1 MSLINAPCQLLGWTA
16 FVTLFLSAGAIMGEL
31 SEEDLE
37 ARLQYRIEQL
47 AAMDSRVTGY
57 PGAFAAA
64 QFLTEYLE
72 NLGLREVHARR
83 FHTPVPLDQGAS
95 LRFPGVPGSSAYAL
109 QHMWPNLVRTSTVP
123 PPGIAGPLVYAGSGN
138 PSELDG
144 SPMRGA
150 IAVFEYDCGRRWVR
164 AFDLGAE
171 AVIFLAPSDPGP
183 GHRWESSQKY
193 LTTPADLPRFY
204 APEAASGKLR
214 NVLSDTRSPAQPVR
228 AVISGS
234 MVWRNAPA
242 RTVVAVI
249 PGIDPGLR
257 REAVVV
263 GSYYDAISAVP
274 ALAPGADQ
282 ASGAAAWMELAGA
295 LAAHPPRRTA
305 VLVATAGH
313 FQALAGMRDFIGF
326 LRSCGRAGEESSP
339 SSDAGSQDRQLRSL
353 LCGLEIACYIGLDLS
368 SRSRQLALVQA
379 GPPYRVRRIPPSIYD
394 PITSFTETYE
404 ERNLQGEMILGGAL
418 KPLRRRR
425 LLGALPERVP
435 VSGAVA
441 SLSGMLGMTLVS
453 AADERAR
460 FDSPGD
466 LPGMLEYPGL
476 AAQTRFIVALIQH
489 LIDADID
496 MSPEGGSDSFG
507 RLEGRV
513 VRWGPQSYQ
522 PDEPVEGALVR
533 ARTFGKTTMGVH
545 ADPLAMTGKDG
556 RFTLTGLEARTLYLK
571 AAQLE
576 AYQMDPASGRVISAL
591 DRGPLGTGK
600 YPAEVLMDDVEKECT
615 LVTFPCA
622 GVTLFDLV
630 DPRRLAVLDHVRILE
645 SGKEA
650 EPASFGY
657 CLPPTASQVA
667 RDGYHHLVGP
677 DTESTAVLFVPPG
690 TDLKAILSGGRFG
703 LGRRGLLLNGS
714 PDAATGSGYSAFASR
729 LPATALHL
737 ARDTHGLNRERL
749 EQLESHGIASSL
761 LSDLNDAAE
770 EALGRAASACQE
782 GRNTACT
789 GESRRAWAL
798 ASQAYGATQSLSAG
812 AVQGVVFVLFLL
824 IPFAVLGERL
834 LLASRGIRGQ
844 VAGSVALFAAAFA
857 VLRFSH
863 PSFELSLYPSLILL
877 GFAILSLSLA
887 VIGLGITRLNAQLRL
902 AGSPASALHRAGSA
916 RGGILWRSFAL
927 GVAQMRRRPWRTALT
942 ASTLVLLTCTLAS
955 FTSVRAGHRFNRTP
969 VSDHLP
975 GGTVPPALMLR
986 MPEFAAIEAAV
997 IDHLALRFSSGK
1009 VVARRWYLKP
1019 VQVRGRNGSSRVEAV
1034 AGVSAFENLVN
1045 PIDDALLSGRWMA
1058 AGETACVLPA
1068 NQADLLGVQAGNLG
1082 TATVRVFGA
1091 DYPVVGIVDP
1101 ERYDQLRDISGDPL
1115 TPLDV
1120 EVHQPDE
1127 QRVGIDRGGLQP
1139 AFVHLS
1145 SSQVL
1150 FLSGDAVAR
1159 WGEWS
1164 RVASIA
1170 VLFENQAAARRD
1182 IDEMALTSE
1191 LNLFARLDD
1200 GTFRINTVGVRVFSG
1215 RRGVWIPL
1223 LIAALIAF
1231 NTMLGSVYERLPE
1244 IGTLNAVGLAPGH
1257 VAGLFLAEAGAF
1269 CLLSAVLG
1277 SLLGFAIAQAGTFHL
1292 LPGLTVNYSS
1302 LSAVA
1307 TVAVV
1312 MAVVLASAGYP
1323 ALMASRI
1330 CTPGIERSWT
1340 LPRPRGDLLML
1351 SLPFSLNRKEAHGFA
1366 RFLREY
1372 LGAFDDQS
1380 TGALFYAEDV
1390 AEKSAGVIDARVW
1403 LAPFDQGVSQ
1413 TVRLVLAPDVD
1424 HRFFTLETTIERLS
1438 GNETTWWRANR
1449 IFVDSIRKQ
1458 FLVWRNLP
1466 AEHRGAYLEPAT

>member
-1 MSLINAPCQLLGWTA
+1 MALIHTSCQLLALAT
-16 FVTLFLSAGAIMGEL
+16 FVFLFPSSGATMGEL
-31 SEEDLE
+31 SDENLE
-37 ARLQYRIEQL
+37 ARLQNRIEQL
-47 AAMDSRVTGY
+47 TTMDSRVTGY
-57 PGAFAAA
+57 PGASAAA
-64 QFLTEYLE
+64 RYLTEYLE
-72 NLGLREVHARR
+72 NLGLREVHKRR
-83 FHTPVPLDQGAS
+83 FHTPVPLDQGAA
-95 LRFPGVPGSSAYAL
+95 LRFPAGPDSSACTL
-109 QHMWPNLVRTSTVP
+109 MHMWPNLVRTSTIP
-123 PPGIAGPLVYAGSGN
+123 PPGIAGSLAFAGRGY

-144 SPMRGA
+144 SQMRGA

-171 AVIFLAPSDPGP
+171 AVVFLAPPDPGRS
-183 GHRWESSQKY
+183 HRWESSQKY
-193 LTTPADLPRFY
+193 LTSPADLPRFY
-204 APEAASGKLR
+204 APAATSRTLR
-214 NVLSDTRSPAQPVR
+214 NMLSGSGPQAQPAR
-228 AVISGS
+228 AAISGS

-242 RTVVAVI
+242 QTVVAVI
-249 PGIDPGLR
+249 PGVDPGLR
-257 REAVVV
+257 RQGVVV

-282 ASGAAAWMELAGA
+282 ASGAAAWMELAAA
-295 LAAHPPRRTA
+295 LAARPPRRTA
-305 VLVATAGH
+305 ILVATAGH
-313 FQALAGMRDFIGF
+313 FQALAGTRDFIDF
-326 LRSCGRAGEESSP
+326 LRSRDKTETESGE
-339 SSDAGSQDRQLRSL
+339 SQYAAPQDERLRSVL
-353 LCGLEIACYIGLDLS
+353 SDLEIECYIGLDLS

-425 LLGALPERVP
+425 LLGALPERIP

-453 AADERAR
+453 AADERPR

-466 LPGMLEYPGL
+466 LPGMLEYAGL
-476 AAQTRFIVALIQH
+476 AAQTRFAVALIQH
-489 LIDADID
+489 LLDADID

-507 RLEGRV
+507 RLQGRV

-533 ARTFGKTTMGVH
+533 VRTFGKTTMGVH
-545 ADPLAMTGKDG
+545 ADPLAMTREDG
-556 RFTLTGLEARTLYLK
+556 RFTVTGLEARTLYLK
-571 AAQLE
+571 ATQLE
-576 AYQMDPASGRVISAL
+576 AYQVDPASGRVTSAL
-591 DRGPLGTGK
+591 DRGPLGIGK
-600 YPAEVLMDDVEKECT
+600 YPAEVLMDDLEKECT
-615 LVTFPCA
+615 LVTFPCS

-645 SGKEA
+645 AGKEA

-667 RDGYHHLVGP
+667 RDGYHYLIGP
-677 DTESTAVLFVPPG
+677 DTESTAVVFVPPG
-690 TDLKAILSGGRFG
+690 TDFKVILSGGRFG
-703 LGRRGLLLNGS
+703 LGRRGLLLNSS
-714 PDAATGSGYSAFASR
+714 PDAATGYGYSARTSR
-729 LPATALHL
+729 LPLTALHL

-749 EQLESHGIASSL
+749 TQLESHGIASSL

-770 EALGRAASACQE
+770 EVLERAASACEE

-824 IPFAVLGERL
+824 VPFAVLGERL
-834 LLASRGIRGQ
+834 FLASRGIRGQ
-844 VAGSVALFAAAFA
+844 VAGSVAVFAAAFA

-877 GFAILSLSLA
+877 GFAILSLSLT
-887 VIGLGITRLNAQLRL
+887 VTGLGITRLNAQLR
-902 AGSPASALHRAGSA
+902 AADSPASTLHRAGFA

-969 VSDHLP
+969 ISDHLQ
-975 GGTVPPALMLR
+975 GGTVLPALMVR
-986 MPEFAAIEAAV
+986 MPEFASIEASV
-997 IDHLALRFSSGK
+997 IDHLALRFSSGT

-1019 VQVRGRNGSSRVEAV
+1019 VQVLSLTGSSRVEAV

-1045 PIDDALLSGRWMA
+1045 PIDDALLSGRWMVP
-1058 AGETACVLPA
+1058 GETACVLPA
-1068 NQADLLGVQAGNLG
+1068 NQADLLGVHAGNLG
-1082 TATVRVFGA
+1082 TATVRVLGA

-1101 ERYDQLRDISGDPL
+1101 ESFDQLRDISGDPL

-1145 SSQVL
+1145 SRQVL

-1164 RVASIA
+1164 RVASVA
-1170 VLFENQAAARRD
+1170 VLFEIPERARRD

-1215 RRGVWIPL
+1215 QRGVWIPL

-1244 IGTLNAVGLAPGH
+1244 IGTLNAIGLAPGH

-1277 SLLGFAIAQAGTFHL
+1277 SLLGFGIAQAGTFHL

-1312 MAVVLASAGYP
+1312 MAVVIASAAYP

-1330 CTPGIERSWT
+1330 CTPGIERSWA
-1340 LPRPRGDLLML
+1340 LPRPREDLLML
-1351 SLPFSLNRKEAHGFA
+1351 SLPFSLNRKEARGFA
-1366 RFLREY
+1366 RFLLEY

-1380 TGALFYAEDV
+1380 IGAVFYAEAV
-1390 AEKSAGVIDARVW
+1390 AENSAGDIDARVW

-1424 HRFFTLETTIERLS
+1424 HRFFTLAATIERLS

-1449 IFVDSIRKQ
+1449 IFVDKIRKQ
-1458 FLVWRNLP
+1458 FLVWRNLS
-1466 AEHRGAYLEPAT
+1466 AEHRSAYLERTS

>member
-1 MSLINAPCQLLGWTA
+1 MG
-16 FVTLFLSAGAIMGEL
+16 TLPDAG
-31 SEEDLE
+31 LE
-37 ARLQYRIEQL
+37 ARLQDRIEQL

-57 PGAFAAA
+57 PGASTAA
-64 QFLTEYLE
+64 QYLTEYLE
-72 NLGLREVHARR
+72 NLGLRDLHERR
-83 FHTPVPLDQGAS
+83 FHTPVPLDQGVV
-95 LRFPGVPGSSAYAL
+95 LHFPAGPDTSAHAL
-109 QHMWPNLVRTSTVP
+109 LHMWPNLVRTSTIP
-123 PPGIAGPLVYAGSGN
+123 PPGTAGPLVYAGSGN

-144 SPMRGA
+144 FPMRGA

-171 AVIFLAPSDPGP
+171 AVIFLAPLDPGRS
-183 GHRWESSQKY
+183 HRWESSQKY

-204 APEAASGKLR
+204 APAAASRALR
-214 NVLSDTRSPAQPVR
+214 DVLSDARPQAHPAG
-228 AVISGS
+228 AAISGS
-234 MVWRNAPA
+234 MVWRNASA
-242 RTVVAVI
+242 RTLIAVV
-249 PGIDPGLR
+249 PGTDPRLAR
-257 REAVVV
+257 KAVVV

-282 ASGAAAWMELAGA
+282 ASGVAAWMELAAA
-295 LAAHPPRRTA
+295 LAARPPRRTA
-305 VLVATAGH
+305 ILVATAGH
-313 FQALAGMRDFIGF
+313 FQALAGTRDFVGF
-326 LRSCGRAGEESSP
+326 LRSRDQTRTGKGKTRYASP
-339 SSDAGSQDRQLRSL
+339 QDVRLRGVLSD
-353 LCGLEIACYIGLDLS
+353 LEIECYIGLDLS

-379 GPPYRVRRIPPSIYD
+379 GPPYRVRRITPSVFD
-394 PITSFTETYE
+394 WITSFTRTYE
-404 ERNLQGEMILGGAL
+404 ERNLGGEMILGGAL
-418 KPLRRRR
+418 KPLRPRR
-425 LLGALPERVP
+425 LLGALPERIP
-435 VSGAVA
+435 VSGSVA

-466 LPGMLEYPGL
+466 LPGMLEYAGL
-476 AAQTRFIVALIQH
+476 AAQTRFAVALIQH
-489 LIDADID
+489 LLDADID
-496 MSPEGGSDSFG
+496 ISPEGGSDSFG
-507 RLEGRV
+507 RLDGRV

-533 ARTFGKTTMGVH
+533 VRTFGKTTMGVH
-545 ADPLAMTGKDG
+545 TDPLAMTGADG
-556 RFTLTGLEARTLYLK
+556 RFTVTGLEARTLYLK

-576 AYQMDPASGRVISAL
+576 AYRVNPASGRVVSAL
-591 DRGPLGTGK
+591 DRGPLGVGK
-600 YPAEVLMDDVEKECT
+600 YPAEVLMDDLEKECT

-630 DPRRLAVLDHVRILE
+630 DPRRLEVLDHVRILE

-657 CLPPTASQVA
+657 CLPPTTSQVA
-667 RDGYHHLVGP
+667 GDGYHHLIGP

-690 TDLKAILSGGRFG
+690 TDLKVILSGGRFG
-703 LGRRGLLLNGS
+703 LGRRGLLLNGR
-714 PDAATGSGYSAFASR
+714 PNAATGSGYSARVSR
-729 LPATALHL
+729 LPMTALHL
-737 ARDTHGLNRERL
+737 ARDTQGLNRDRL
-749 EQLESHGIASSL
+749 QQLESHGIASTL
-761 LSDLNDAAE
+761 LSDLNADAE
-770 EALGRAASACQE
+770 KVLERAAGACQE
-782 GRNTACT
+782 GNNTACT
-789 GESRRAWAL
+789 GGSRRAWAL

-812 AVQGVVFVLFLL
+812 AVQGVLFVLFLL

-834 LLASRGIRGQ
+834 FLASRGIRRQ
-844 VAGSVALFAAAFA
+844 VAGSVAVFAAAFA
-857 VLRFSH
+857 TLRFSH

-877 GFAILSLSLA
+877 GFAILSLSMA
-887 VIGLGITRLNAQLRL
+887 VIGLGIARLNAQLR
-902 AGSPASALHRAGSA
+902 AADSPAATLHRAGSA

-927 GVAQMRRRPWRTALT
+927 GIAQMRRRPWRTALT

-969 VSDHLP
+969 ISEHLP
-975 GGTVPPALMLR
+975 DGAGLPAFMVR
-986 MPEFAAIEAAV
+986 MSEFDAIEAPV
-997 IDHLALRFSSGK
+997 IDHLALRFSSST
-1009 VVARRWYLKP
+1009 VVERRWYLKP
-1019 VQVRGRNGSSRVEAV
+1019 VQVRSGTGSSRIEAV

-1045 PIDDALLSGRWMA
+1045 PIDEALLAGRWMVP
-1058 AGETACVLPA
+1058 GETACVLPA
-1068 NQADLLGVQAGNLG
+1068 NQADLLGVQAGHLG
-1082 TATVRVFGA
+1082 TATVRVLGA

-1101 ERYDQLRDISGDPL
+1101 ERFDQLRDISGDPL
-1115 TPLDV
+1115 TPLDAG
-1120 EVHQPDE
+1120 VHQPDE
-1127 QRVGIDRGGLQP
+1127 QRVGIDRDGLQP

-1145 SSQVL
+1145 SRQIL

-1164 RVASIA
+1164 RVSSIA
-1170 VLFENQAAARRD
+1170 VLFENPERARRE

-1191 LNLFARLDD
+1191 LNIFARLDD

-1244 IGTLNAVGLAPGH
+1244 IGTLNAIGLAPGH

-1269 CLLSAVLG
+1269 CLLSAVMG
-1277 SLLGFAIAQAGTFHL
+1277 SLLGFGIAQAGTFHL

-1307 TVAVV
+1307 TVAAV
-1312 MAVVLASAGYP
+1312 MAVVLASAAYP

-1330 CTPGIERSWT
+1330 CTPGIERRWT

-1351 SLPFSLNRKEAHGFA
+1351 SLPFSLNRAEAHGFT
-1366 RFLREY
+1366 RFLLEY

-1380 TGALFYAEDV
+1380 IGAVFYAEAV
-1390 AEKSAGVIDARVW
+1390 AERSAGEIDARVW

-1413 TVRLVLAPDVD
+1413 TVRLVLVPDVD
-1424 HRFFTLETTIERLS
+1424 HRFFTLAATIERLS

-1466 AEHRGAYLEPAT
+1466 AEHRGAYLETST